1 MLKDSYD
8 LNLIKAKLTK
18 KKKVN
23 SRTKGNTFERKV
35 CSLLNDRFKTT
46 DFVRTPGSGA
56 FATTHSL
63 PDHLKLWGDLIT
75 PKNFKFIIECKKGY
89 NKENINS
96 LFNKSSEVW
105 NFIEKTERDS
115 NASGKY
121 FIIIFQ
127 QDRQPILT
135 ITRKMI
141 LPTLSNTVKFGQLEE
156 YEINLLEE
164 ILKLPDTIFLVS

>member
-164 ILKLPDTIFLVS
+164 ILKLPDTIFLD

>member
-141 LPTLSNTVKFGQLEE
+141 LPTLSNTVKCGQLEE

-164 ILKLPDTIFLVS
+164 ILKLPDTIFLDS

>member
-105 NFIEKTERDS
+105 NFIEKTERGS

-164 ILKLPDTIFLVS
+164 ILKLPDTIFLDS

>member
-164 ILKLPDTIFLVS
+164 ILKLPDTIFLDS

>member
-35 CSLLNDRFKTT
+35 CSLLNDRYKTT

-164 ILKLPDTIFLVS
+164 ILKLPDTIFLDS